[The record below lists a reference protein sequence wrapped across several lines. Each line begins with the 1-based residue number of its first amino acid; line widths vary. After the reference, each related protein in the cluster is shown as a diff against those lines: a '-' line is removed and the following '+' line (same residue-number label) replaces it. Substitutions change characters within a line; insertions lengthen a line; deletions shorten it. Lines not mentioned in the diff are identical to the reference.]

1 MSAIADEVCRRLDEL
16 GVAYDRAEHAP
27 ANTIADCAATDEKL
41 HALTAKNYFLTT
53 KNQKRFF
60 LCLVRPEAKFVTKD
74 ISKQAGS
81 PRLSFAPEEKLFELL
96 RVRPGSVSPLG
107 LMFDAEHRVELL
119 VDSRLQRA
127 ERIAFHP
134 CDNTQ
139 TVAMSAADFFERFLP
154 AVGRAPIW
162 VEVHDELESFI
173 TEAP

>member
-1 MSAIADEVCRRLDEL
+1 MSVVADEVCRYLDAL
-16 GVAYDRAEHAP
+16 GIAYDRAEHAP
-27 ANTIADCAATDEKL
+27 AMTIADCAETDRKL

-60 LCLVRPEAKFVTKD
+60 LCLVRPEARFVTKD
-74 ISKQAGS
+74 VSPQAGS
-81 PRLSFAPEEKLFELL
+81 SRLSFGPEEKLYELL

-107 LMFDAEHRVELL
+107 LIFDTDRRVELL
-119 VDSRLQRA
+119 VDVRLTQA

-154 AVGRAPIW
+154 AVGRAPIT
-162 VEVHDELESFI
+162 VEIHDEL
-173 TEAP
+173 